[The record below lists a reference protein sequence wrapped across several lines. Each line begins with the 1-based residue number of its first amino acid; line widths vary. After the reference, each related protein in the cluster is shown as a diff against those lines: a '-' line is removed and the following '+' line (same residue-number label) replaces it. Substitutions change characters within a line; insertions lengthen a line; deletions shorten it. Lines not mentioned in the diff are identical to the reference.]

1 MSQVKNNNK
10 KNMFKEGSNPLF
22 PISNKSLNSLNYYS
36 AVNIN
41 VKNKSN
47 EHKKLLSNDIITNIN
62 HKKLIENSSGMKNIK
77 EINKTY
83 YSSSR
88 PKEDNQL
95 LKINNSKM
103 SKIKPLD
110 FTGNINN
117 SQVFQKNNNNLNM
130 RHKKSLLSANKTNNR
145 TNINLEIDASK
156 FFKDNHINIISPK
169 NLGNSQI
176 FNKNNR
182 NNHNN
187 IYSLRKPNVN
197 NNIIQIT
204 NSNNNSYYNNIIIN
218 DNSSTNINT
227 NLKLNNKNKP
237 ANNFYLQTD
246 KNKIYTK
253 SPKESN
259 VKLIFTNT
267 KIINNKK
274 IYTHDGPVI
283 VKKKESSSL
292 PLTYTNPGGKKT
304 TSSIDKN
311 ILNGEYKL
319 HLKRQKKNSSNEN
332 NIINMNVNNFI
343 NIKKN
348 LQNNTK
354 KDMIRGPEDLHFYYI
369 VVIQDGKK
377 TEKQFE
383 KD

>member
-1 MSQVKNNNK
+1 MSQVKNINK

-22 PISNKSLNSLNYYS
+22 PISNINPNSFQYYS

-41 VKNKSN
+41 AKNESN
-47 EHKKLLSNDIITNIN
+47 KHKKLLSNDIITNAH
-62 HKKLIENSSGMKNIK
+62 HKKLVDNSSRLKNFK
-77 EINKTY
+77 EINKT

-95 LKINNSKM
+95 LKINYSKL

-117 SQVFQKNNNNLNM
+117 SQVFDKNNNNK
-130 RHKKSLLSANKTNNR
+130 HKKSLLSANKANNR

-156 FFKDNHINIISPK
+156 FFKNNINIISPK
-169 NLGNSQI
+169 NLGNSQV
-176 FNKNNR
+176 FNK

-197 NNIIQIT
+197 KNIIQIT

-227 NLKLNNKNKP
+227 NLKLNNNKKP
-237 ANNFYLQTD
+237 VNNNFYLQTD
-246 KNKIYTK
+246 KNRIYTK

-267 KIINNKK
+267 KLINKK
-274 IYTHDGPVI
+274 ADTHDGPI
-283 VKKKESSSL
+283 ILKKKESSSL
-292 PLTYTNPGGKKT
+292 PLTYTTPGGKKT

-319 HLKRQKKNSSNEN
+319 HLKRPKKNNSNEK

-348 LQNNTK
+348 LQSNYNTK
-354 KDMIRGPEDLHFYYI
+354 KDMIKGPEDLHFYYI
-369 VVIQDGKK
+369 TVIQDGKK

>member
-1 MSQVKNNNK
+1 MSQVKNINK
-10 KNMFKEGSNPLF
+10 KNIFKEGSNPLF
-22 PISNKSLNSLNYYS
+22 PISNKNLNSFQYYS

-41 VKNKSN
+41 AKNESN
-47 EHKKLLSNDIITNIN
+47 KHKKLSSNDIITNAN
-62 HKKLIENSSGMKNIK
+62 HKKNIDNSSGMRNFK
-77 EINKTY
+77 EINKT

-95 LKINNSKM
+95 LKINYSKL

-117 SQVFQKNNNNLNM
+117 SQVFDKNNNNK
-130 RHKKSLLSANKTNNR
+130 HKKSLLSANKAYNR

-156 FFKDNHINIISPK
+156 FFKNNINIISPK
-169 NLGNSQI
+169 NLGNSQV
-176 FNKNNR
+176 FNK

-197 NNIIQIT
+197 KNIIQIT

-227 NLKLNNKNKP
+227 NLKINNNKRP
-237 ANNFYLQTD
+237 ANNNFYLLTD
-246 KNKIYTK
+246 KNRIYTK

-267 KIINNKK
+267 KIINKK
-274 IYTHDGPVI
+274 TDTHDGPI
-283 VKKKESSSL
+283 ILKKKESSSL

-319 HLKRQKKNSSNEN
+319 HLKRPKKNNSNE

-348 LQNNTK
+348 LKSNYNTK
-354 KDMIRGPEDLHFYYI
+354 KDMIKGPEDLHFYYI
-369 VVIQDGKK
+369 SVIQDGKK
-377 TEKQFE
+377 TEKHFE